1 MAAGETHRMLLAGF
15 LAVFAASRPY
25 EEQWLNVRERLARV
39 VDGAT
44 LFMGLA
50 LFLNATNRTDAR
62 SNALAVV
69 VSLCIVGMNV
79 WFVVRVVRVLRA
91 PSSYRVA
98 AGRCVRRAYERARKR
113 MSSVMR
119 RGEEHKVA
127 GENPYRVDPVS
138 IAANETV
145 TSHANSMR
153 RGVEMT
159 PVASVVPSPRGRLE

>member
-1 MAAGETHRMLLAGF
+1 MTIALSLSGPAMQVWGALMLLAGF

-25 EEQWLNVRERLARV
+25 EEQWLNDLERLALV

-91 PSSYRVA
+91 HSSYRVA
-98 AGRCVRRAYERARKR
+98 AGRCVRRVRARARKR
-113 MSSVMR
+113 MSSVM
-119 RGEEHKVA
+119 GEARSTRFRWRIRTA
-127 GENPYRVDPVS
+127 GTR
-138 IAANETV
+138 
-145 TSHANSMR
+145 
-153 RGVEMT
+153 
-159 PVASVVPSPRGRLE
+159 